1 MNKQYEF
8 IEHTADAKFI
18 AYGNDICDAFG
29 NAALAM
35 FEVMLDTA
43 SVQPRQSHDITL
55 SADGLDELLHDWLSE
70 LLFLFEVEGI
80 AFSDFDVQS
89 IELENKADNDN
100 GNGDSDVWKL
110 SAKASGEPLDTQA
123 HGFKTEIKAVTYHD
137 LDVTCDDNGCT
148 ATVLVDT

>member
-8 IEHTADAKFI
+8 IEHTADAKFV
-18 AYGNDICDAFG
+18 AYGNDICDAFE

-43 SVQPRQSHDITL
+43 CVQPLQSYDIVL
-55 SADGLDELLHDWLSE
+55 SADGLDGLLHDWLSE

-89 IELENKADNDN
+89 IKPVSYTHLR
-100 GNGDSDVWKL
+100 
-110 SAKASGEPLDTQA
+110 A
-123 HGFKTEIKAVTYHD
+123 HETRHD
-137 LDVTCDDNGCT
+137 LVCR
-148 ATVLVDT
+148 LLLEK

>member
-1 MNKQYEF
+1 MNKKYEF
-8 IEHTADAKFI
+8 IEHTADAKFV
-18 AYGNDICDAFG
+18 AYGDDICDVFE

-43 SVQPRQSHDITL
+43 SVQPLQSRDIAL
-55 SADGLDELLHDWLSE
+55 SADGLDDLLHDWLSE

-89 IELENKADNDN
+89 IGMDDGGMGNGGMDNDI
-100 GNGDSDVWKL
+100 WTL
-110 SAKASGEPLDTQA
+110 SALARGEMLDTKK
-123 HGFKTEIKAVTYHD
+123 HGFRTEIKAVTYHD
-137 LDVTCDDNGCT
+137 LDVTCDENGCT

>member
-18 AYGNDICDAFG
+18 AYGNDICDTFG

-43 SVQPRQSHDITL
+43 SVQPRQSHDIVL

-80 AFSDFDVQS
+80 AFSDFDVQR
-89 IELENKADNDN
+89 IEMINKADDD
-100 GNGDSDVWKL
+100 GDSDVWKL
-110 SAKASGEPLDTQA
+110 SAKVGGEPLDTQT

-137 LDVTCDDNGCT
+137 LDVICDDNGCT
-148 ATVLVDT
+148 AIVLVDT

>member
-29 NAALAM
+29 NAALAL

-43 SVQPRQSHDITL
+43 SVQPRQSHDIAL

-89 IELENKADNDN
+89 IEMENKADDD
-100 GNGDSDVWKL
+100 GNSDVWKL
-110 SAKASGEPLDTQA
+110 SAQVGGEPLDTQT

>member
-8 IEHTADAKFI
+8 IEHTADAKFV
-18 AYGNDICDAFG
+18 AYGNDICDAFE

-43 SVQPRQSHDITL
+43 CVQPLQSYDIVL
-55 SADGLDELLHDWLSE
+55 SADGLDGLLHDWLSE

-89 IELENKADNDN
+89 IKLENKTDGEGDDN
-100 GNGDSDVWKL
+100 VWTL
-110 SAKASGEPLDTQA
+110 SALSLIHISEPTRL
-123 HGFKTEIKAVTYHD
+123 GMISYAV
-137 LDVTCDDNGCT
+137 
-148 ATVLVDT
+148 

>member
-8 IEHTADAKFI
+8 IEHTADAKFV
-18 AYGNDICDAFG
+18 AYGEDICNVFE

-43 SVQPRQSHDITL
+43 SVKPLQSHDIAL
-55 SADGLDELLHDWLSE
+55 SADGLDDLLHDWLSE

-89 IELENKADNDN
+89 IKMENKADDE
-100 GNGDSDVWKL
+100 GDDYVWTL
-110 SAKASGEPLDTQA
+110 SAQASGETLDTQK
-123 HGFKTEIKAVTYHD
+123 HGFRTEVKAVTYHD
-137 LDVTCDDNGCT
+137 LDVTCDESGCT